1 MRGNFFRENTRN
13 FGGEQRTLE
22 GDRAATLIIKR
33 VFFQTQH
40 MLVFVFG
47 RAFFSLDFS
56 SLV

>member
-1 MRGNFFRENTRN
+1 MWGNFFRDNMRN
-13 FGGEQRTLE
+13 FGGEQRTSE
-22 GDRAATLIIKR
+22 GDQAATLIIKR

-40 MLVFVFG
+40 WLVFVFD

>member
-1 MRGNFFRENTRN
+1 MRN
-13 FGGEQRTLE
+13 FGGEQRTSE
-22 GDRAATLIIKR
+22 GDWAATLIIKR

-40 MLVFVFG
+40 RLVFIFD